1 MSERVKVS
9 VVEFSDRRF
18 YQGQWRDPLTGRKQ
32 TKSLGV
38 ERPAPE
44 ATRKAAEAARK
55 AAVGAAAVLQ
65 DELNTGRYCPASKLA
80 WSDFLDRY
88 TREKLDTLAPA
99 TKETA
104 LTSLDHLARLCHPD
118 KLAKV
123 DGALL
128 SKFAAELR
136 KPQEVI
142 EGDKKILKPGMKET
156 TLAKTLRHV
165 KAGLRWAERTGLM
178 SKAPNIEM
186 PKGQQGQSLA
196 RSRPVTTEEYE
207 RLLLTVPK
215 ARPLDAAGWQRFIT
229 LVWLSGLRLGE
240 AVAVS
245 WDQDAPFC
253 VDLGR
258 RVFRIFGESQ
268 KSGKDELVPLV
279 PDLAAW
285 LELTPE
291 AERHGPVV
299 RLIDLRTR
307 QPIGQQQ
314 VGQVVSRIGRR
325 AGVVTNKADGKY
337 AGCHDLR
344 RGFGTRWARKVM
356 PAVLRRLMRH
366 ASISTTMSYYV
377 DLDAADVAREL
388 QAQFGVKA
396 AESAAPS
403 NTLGNS
409 GLVLTEGAGIIET
422 RNPLTIEG

>member
-1 MSERVKVS
+1 M
-9 VVEFSDRRF
+9 
-18 YQGQWRDPLTGRKQ
+18 RD
-32 TKSLGV
+32 
-38 ERPAPE
+38 
-44 ATRKAAEAARK
+44 
-55 AAVGAAAVLQ
+55 
-65 DELNTGRYCPASKLA
+65 
-80 WSDFLDRY
+80 
-88 TREKLDTLAPA
+88 
-99 TKETA
+99 
-104 LTSLDHLARLCHPD
+104 
-118 KLAKV
+118 
-123 DGALL
+123 
-128 SKFAAELR
+128 
-136 KPQEVI
+136 
-142 EGDKKILKPGMKET
+142 T

-165 KAGLRWAERTGLM
+165 KAGLRWAENIGLLP
-178 SKAPNIEM
+178 KAPKIEM
-186 PKGQQGQSLA
+186 PRGRGQGQSLA

-207 RLLLTVPK
+207 RLLLTVSK
-215 ARPLDAAGWQRFIT
+215 VRPQDAAEWQRFLS

-240 AVAVS
+240 AVALS

-291 AERHGPVV
+291 AERHGPVI

-307 QPIGQQQ
+307 QPIDYHHIGKI
-314 VGQVVSRIGRR
+314 VGRIGQR
-325 AGVVTNKADGKY
+325 AGVVTSKADGKY

-388 QAQFGVKA
+388 QAQFGGKA
-396 AESAAPS
+396 AETAAPS
-403 NTLGNS
+403 NTPGNTPQFCPPP
-409 GLVLTEGAGIIET
+409 VVRAGDL
-422 RNPLTIEG
+422 NPLEETGCK

>member
-9 VVEFSDRRF
+9 VVEFRDRKF

-38 ERPAPE
+38 ER
-44 ATRKAAEAARK
+44 TGAAAARK
-55 AAVGAAAVLQ
+55 AAERAAAVLE
-65 DELNTGRYCPASKLA
+65 DELNTGRYVKADKLPWA
-80 WSDFLDRY
+80 DFIDRY

-99 TKETA
+99 TKVTA
-104 LTSLDHLARLCHPD
+104 LASFHHLERLLNPD

-123 DGALL
+123 TGGLL
-128 SKFAAELR
+128 SEFQAKLR
-136 KPQEVI
+136 
-142 EGDKKILKPGMKET
+142 EGGMKDT
-156 TLAKTLRHV
+156 TIAKTLRHV
-165 KAGLRWAERTGLM
+165 KAGLRWAETIGLLT
-178 SKAPNIEM
+178 KAPKVDM
-186 PKGQQGQSLA
+186 PRGQQGQSLA

-215 ARPLDAAGWQRFIT
+215 VRPLDAAEWQRFLT
-229 LVWLSGLRLGE
+229 LLWLSGLRLSEGL
-240 AVAVS
+240 ALS

-279 PDLAAW
+279 PDLAEW
-285 LELTPE
+285 LGQIPE

-299 RLIDLRTR
+299 RLIDQRTR
-307 QPIGQQQ
+307 QPLVKDTVGAI
-314 VGQVVSRIGRR
+314 VGQIGEQ

-366 ASISTTMSYYV
+366 SSIDTTMSYYV

-388 QAQFGVKA
+388 QAQFGGKA
-396 AESAAPS
+396 AETAAPS
-403 NTLGNS
+403 NTSGNS
-409 GLVLTEGAGIIET
+409 GLFLAQEAEAIAT
-422 RNPLTIEG
+422 RNPLTAND